1 LYKEGNDF
9 IVNIF
14 SSSFLLVFHYTFQIF
29 TKRTDAMKIISWNI
43 NGVRAITKKDF
54 FEDFSKLNPDIICFQ
69 ETKAQDDEVKT
80 ALSKITQYHQFY
92 NSAERKGYSGV
103 AVLSKKEP
111 VAVTYDMGV
120 AEHDNEGRVIC
131 LEFETFFLVNVYVPN
146 SGQQLERLD
155 YRKTWD
161 DDFRSYL
168 INLKKSK
175 PVILCG
181 DLNVAHRP
189 IDLKND
195 KANYNKTAGYTQI
208 EIDGLDNLL
217 NAGFVDTYRHFHPDS
232 VAYTYWSYRFKA
244 RERNSGWR
252 IDYFLVSEPLLEKIK
267 TVAILSEYY
276 GSDHCPIQ
284 LEIEF

>member
-1 LYKEGNDF
+1 
-9 IVNIF
+9 
-14 SSSFLLVFHYTFQIF
+14 
-29 TKRTDAMKIISWNI
+29 MKIISWNI

-54 FEDFSKLNPDIICFQ
+54 FGDFSNMDPDIICFQ

-80 ALSKITQYHQFY
+80 ALSKITHYHQYY
-92 NSAERKGYSGV
+92 NSAARKGYSGV
-103 AVLSKKEP
+103 AVLSKMEP

-131 LEFETFFLVNVYVPN
+131 LEFEAFFLVNVYVPN

-155 YRKTWD
+155 YRKAWD

-208 EIDGLDNLL
+208 EIDGMDNLL

-252 IDYFLVSEPLLEKIK
+252 IDYFLVSEPLLKKIK
-267 TVAILSEYY
+267 NVAILSEYF

-284 LEIEF
+284 LEIEL

>member
-1 LYKEGNDF
+1 
-9 IVNIF
+9 
-14 SSSFLLVFHYTFQIF
+14 
-29 TKRTDAMKIISWNI
+29 MKIISWNI

-54 FEDFSKLNPDIICFQ
+54 FDDFSNMDPDIICFQ

-80 ALSKITQYHQFY
+80 ALSKITQYHQYY

-131 LEFETFFLVNVYVPN
+131 LEFEAFFLVNVYVPN

-161 DDFRSYL
+161 DDFQSYL

-208 EIDGLDNLL
+208 EIDGMDNLL

-252 IDYFLVSEPLLEKIK
+252 IDYFLVSESLLEKIK
-267 TVAILSEYY
+267 NVAILSEYY

-284 LEIEF
+284 LEIEL